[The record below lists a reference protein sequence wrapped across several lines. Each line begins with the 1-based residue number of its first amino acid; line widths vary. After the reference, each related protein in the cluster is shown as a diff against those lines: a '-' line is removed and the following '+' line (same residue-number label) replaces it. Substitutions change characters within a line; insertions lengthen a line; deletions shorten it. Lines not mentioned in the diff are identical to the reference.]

1 MKGTAEEPLEERV
14 AVGDNRHHAL
24 GLSDED
30 VLEMYRLMLTARAF
44 DERTTIL
51 FTQGK
56 IPFTVSGQGQEAAQV
71 GAAKCLVPGRDW
83 VLPYYR
89 DIGVV
94 LTLGMSLRDVMLFE
108 FGKAADPNSGGRQM
122 PKHWGMRRLKI
133 MTQSSP
139 VATQIPHACGLA
151 WAMRVKK
158 KPGVVWVSFG
168 DGVASKGDFHEG
180 LNFAGIHKLP
190 IVFFCENNYYAIS
203 VPFSKQSPVERV
215 SDRASAYGM
224 PGVSVDGNDLFE
236 VYRATREA
244 VDRALAGQGP
254 TLIEAR
260 TYRFAPH
267 TSNDDDRRYRSK
279 DEVDEWRRKDPIP
292 RLAAYLKGLGL
303 LDDQEE
309 ARLKAEVEQQVRE
322 AAQWA
327 EAQPDPDPATVASHV
342 YAERGEAG
350 GR

>member
-1 MKGTAEEPLEERV
+1 MKGTSEEPIKERI
-14 AVGDNRHHAL
+14 AVSDNRHTKL
-24 GLSDED
+24 GLTDADLMEI
-30 VLEMYRLMLTARAF
+30 YRTMLVARAF
-44 DERTTIL
+44 DERTSIL

-56 IPFTVSGQGQEAAQV
+56 IPFTVSGQGHEAAQV
-71 GAAKCLVPGRDW
+71 AAAKCLRPGRDW

-94 LTLGMSLRDVMLFE
+94 LTLGMSLREVMLFE

-122 PKHWGMRRLKI
+122 PKHWGMKRLKI

-139 VATQIPHACGLA
+139 VATQLPHACGLA
-151 WAMRVKK
+151 WAMRVKREK
-158 KPGVVWVSFG
+158 GIVWVSFG
-168 DGVASKGDFHEG
+168 DGVTSKGDFHEG

-190 IVFFCENNYYAIS
+190 IVFYCENNYYAIS

-224 PGVSVDGNDLFE
+224 PGVSVDGNDVFE
-236 VYRATREA
+236 VYQATREA
-244 VDRALAGQGP
+244 VNRALAGEGP

-260 TYRFAPH
+260 TYRFMSH

-279 DEVDEWRRKDPIP
+279 EEVEEWKRKDPIP
-292 RLAAYLKGLGL
+292 RLTAYLKRLGL
-303 LDDQEE
+303 LDDQEDQ
-309 ARLKAEVEQQVRE
+309 RMKAEIEREVRE

-327 EAQPDPDPATVASHV
+327 EAQPDPDPASVASYV
-342 YAERGEAG
+342 YAEGGEG
-350 GR
+350 DGC